1 MALIFR
7 RGEQKRIEA
16 AQTRVSVASSP
27 PRCCTRVPLHSC
39 GRGPA
44 QAKELEK
51 ELAAVKEKIT
61 RLNAEKQAA
70 RQIYDG
76 ACLRLGVENDL
87 AKTEEENGTLTDE

>member
-1 MALIFR
+1 MALSDDQKKFYDQLRERTR
-7 RGEQKRIEA
+7 REIEDISNDIEQ
-16 AQTRVSVASSP
+16 
-27 PRCCTRVPLHSC
+27 
-39 GRGPA
+39 
-44 QAKELEK
+44 

-87 AKTEEENGTLTDE
+87 AKIEEENGTLTDE